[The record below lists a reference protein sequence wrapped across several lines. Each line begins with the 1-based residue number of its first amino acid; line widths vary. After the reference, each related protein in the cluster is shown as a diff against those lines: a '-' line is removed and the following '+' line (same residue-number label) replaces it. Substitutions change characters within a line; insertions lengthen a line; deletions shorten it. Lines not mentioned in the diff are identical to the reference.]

1 MAEKDLE
8 QKIGVKKTDRLGGW
22 QGFLGLVSF
31 STILPINIHTSI
43 QEMAKFTWL
52 WPLIGGFIGIIVGGF
67 AWLLVDLFHL
77 PSLFSAAL
85 IYSLAI
91 SFTGF
96 HHLDGL
102 VDFGDGIMA
111 HGNSER
117 KIEIMRDKRIGTG
130 GLGALLTVSLITF
143 AAIASIPGLYIFAA
157 ILLSEVAAKLGL
169 VTCATFSEPL
179 DDGTGRF
186 FIEHMNWKF
195 LLASLVFSLILGFL
209 TLKLTG
215 IIGVIAALAAGSSM
229 TLISRRNF
237 RWATGDV
244 LGASNEISRMTSLI
258 VLVMLIAWGI

>member
-1 MAEKDLE
+1 MAEKGLE
-8 QKIGVKKTDRLGGW
+8 QKNGAKKTDRLGGW

-67 AWLLVDLFHL
+67 AWLMLDLLHL
-77 PSLFSAAL
+77 PALLSAAL

-111 HGNSER
+111 HGDPER

-157 ILLSEVAAKLGL
+157 IFVSEVAAKLGL

-186 FIEHMNWKF
+186 FIKHMIWKF
-195 LLASLVFSLILGFL
+195 LLASLVFSLIVGFL

-215 IIGVIAALAAGSSM
+215 IIGVIAALAAGCSI

-244 LGASNEISRMTSLI
+244 LGASNEISRMTSLV
-258 VLVMLIAWGI
+258 VLVMLIAWGF